1 MSPLA
6 IALATGTVL
15 GMATG
20 QILFKLASG
29 RGGFMEIFLS
39 PIFWIAIVLYGVV
52 TLLWVLL
59 LREIDLS
66 RAYPILAGT
75 YVLVPIA
82 SMLLLGEKL
91 GWSYGLGVALIIV
104 GIVLTVRT

>member
-6 IALATGTVL
+6 IALAVGTVI

-29 RGGFMEIFLS
+29 RGSLMEIFLS
-39 PIFWIAIVLYGVV
+39 PVFWVAIVLYGVV

-91 GWSYGLGVALIIV
+91 EWSYGLGVALIIV
-104 GIVLTVRT
+104 GIVLTVRA

>member
-6 IALATGTVL
+6 IALAVGTVL
-15 GMATG
+15 GMAIG

-29 RGGFMEIFLS
+29 RGGLMEIFLS
-39 PIFWIAIVLYGVV
+39 TVFWVAIVLYGVV

-66 RAYPILAGT
+66 RAYPIMAAT

-82 SMLLLGEKL
+82 SMLLLGEKF
-91 GWSYGLGVALIIV
+91 GWSYVLGVALIV
-104 GIVLTVRT
+104 AGIILTVRA